1 MAWRS
6 LLLAVMMGSLLRSA
20 RRPLLFVLLSALRIC
35 PAVSQASDTLRHEL
49 ILDLEIRPR
58 AEFRSNY
65 QLTPAD
71 SIMPELSA
79 TQRNRLEI
87 TYRRRGL
94 LAHASWQEIHLWGK
108 GGQASA
114 IGSINAYELYLEPAI
129 GKNLSARIGRQGL
142 SLDNGR
148 IFSAAPWAQQ
158 CRAHEGVRFFFEPE
172 RLSMDLTVA
181 FTRPYAEFFDPAY
194 SPVASHQYK
203 FLFVHHFK
211 YRLSERF
218 TVTGINAADMFEQ
231 TAAAARH
238 TTRITNGG
246 RLGYAHGGLAAT
258 LNAYYQYGRDARLKK
273 IRAYYLQP
281 EVSAK
286 LGKATLRLG
295 AEISGGESAAA
306 PSDETRSFVPL
317 YGVAWKFMGN
327 MNFFTRFP
335 ADVDGRGLFNPYLFA
350 IYQVNEQLSLR
361 ADGNLFYTQYPLAY
375 ANGQTAARYL
385 GFESDLSFRYKPI
398 KPLEVNFGFSFLLPE
413 RSMTLLRKVED
424 QRVVPVWSYLMVA
437 YQLGLWHRRWT
448 KG

>member
-1 MAWRS
+1 M
-6 LLLAVMMGSLLRSA
+6 LGSSVRSA
-20 RRPLLFVLLSALRIC
+20 RRSLLFVLLSALRLC
-35 PAVSQASDTLRHEL
+35 PAASQAGDTLRHEL

-58 AEFRSNY
+58 AEYRSNY

-71 SIMPELSA
+71 RITPELSA

-94 LAHASWQEIHLWGK
+94 HAHASWQEIHLWGK

-114 IGSINAYELYLEPAI
+114 IGSINAYELYVEPAI
-129 GKNLSARIGRQGL
+129 AKKLSARIGRQGL

-158 CRAHEGVRFFFEPE
+158 CRAHEGVRLFFEPE
-172 RLSMDLTVA
+172 GISMDLTVA

-194 SPVASHQYK
+194 SPVASHRYK
-203 FLFVHHFK
+203 YLFVYHFK

-218 TVTGINAADMFEQ
+218 AITGINAADIFELDA
-231 TAAAARH
+231 TARSGNA
-238 TTRITNGG
+238 TRITNGG
-246 RLGYAHGGLAAT
+246 RIDYAQGSLAAT
-258 LNAYYQYGRDARLKK
+258 FNAYYQYGRDARSKK

-286 LGKATLRLG
+286 LGKTTLRLG
-295 AEISGGESAAA
+295 AEISSGESAAA
-306 PSDETRSFVPL
+306 LSDVSGSFVPL

-335 ADVDGRGLFNPYLFA
+335 ADVDGRGLLTPYLFT
-350 IYQVNEQLSLR
+350 IFQVNKKLSLR
-361 ADGNLFYTQYPLAY
+361 ADGNLFYTQHPLAH
-375 ANGQTAARYL
+375 ANGQAASRYL

-398 KPLEVNFGFSFLLPE
+398 KQVEVNFGFSFLLPE

-437 YQLGLWHRRWT
+437 YQVGLWHRRRVNEPHF
-448 KG
+448 